1 MYNITNMST
10 PNTSDRLQTY
20 YDFDSQVLE
29 NISRSAYDQNQL
41 SFRELA
47 TKYGIA
53 DGPSV
58 VTGPLGAHPLEI
70 LEFVPAMEYDS
81 NYSRIYHTGIGN
93 SVGGPLRMH
102 GLRLFGA
109 DPTQRLIMIGNPS
122 SLGHAPGKISFR
134 QSGAIMRTKSLAPAV
149 SGLHEYLSL
158 RGIKFAAH
166 IGYSYGA
173 DKALTASATAFHY
186 GQTVDKLVAVEPVTI
201 APQNL
206 PSLLKKFIAT
216 RHQQRRYV
224 EQSDSKPYDELWH
237 DDSLFKF
244 AAYSAGLL
252 RLSNIAVAQV
262 LTRGGYSTRLKQA
275 LNADSDLQAVTAWGT
290 KSELISDSLAYV
302 TLSRLAKHNDNS
314 GRVRSSFMRL
324 KGMHHAGADDIDLH
338 AAIFLEALSRNC

>member
-1 MYNITNMST
+1 MPTN
-10 PNTSDRLQTY
+10 NTSDRLRRY
-20 YDFDSQVLE
+20 YDFDSQILE
-29 NISRSAYDQNQL
+29 NISRSANDQNQL

-47 TKYGIA
+47 TRYGIA

-58 VTGPLGAHPLEI
+58 TTGPLGSHPLEI

-102 GLRLFGA
+102 GIRLFGA

-122 SLGHAPGKISFR
+122 SLGHAPGKLSLK
-134 QSGAIMRTKSLAPAV
+134 QSGAVMRTNSLAPAV
-149 SGLHEYLSL
+149 SGLHEYLSS

-173 DKALTASATAFHY
+173 DKALTTTLTAPHY

-201 APQNL
+201 VPQNL
-206 PSLLKKFIAT
+206 MFLLKKFIAT
-216 RHQQRRYV
+216 RHQQPRYV

-237 DDSLFKF
+237 DDSLLKF

-252 RLSNIAVAQV
+252 RLSNIAVARV
-262 LTRGGYSTRLKQA
+262 LTKGGYSTRLKQA
-275 LNADSDLQAVTAWGT
+275 LAANSDLQTVTAWGT
-290 KSELISDSLAYV
+290 ESELIRDSLAFV
-302 TLSRLAKHNDNS
+302 TLSRFAKHNDNS
-314 GRVRSSFMRL
+314 GRGRSSFMRL